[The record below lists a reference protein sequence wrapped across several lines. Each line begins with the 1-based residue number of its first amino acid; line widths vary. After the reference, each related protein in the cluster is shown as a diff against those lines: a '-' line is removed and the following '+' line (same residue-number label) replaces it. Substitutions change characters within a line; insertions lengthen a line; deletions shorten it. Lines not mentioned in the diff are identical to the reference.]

1 MMIKAAENTIHANLY
16 TFFNKKLDS
25 ARALKFIKILAQ
37 KVA

>member
-25 ARALKFIKILAQ
+25 ARALKFLSLIHI
-37 KVA
+37 